1 MKKLKIGIVGFG
13 FIGPHHLDAIRRTGL
28 AEVVAIAAQPL
39 AEAQAGAER
48 HGIPRA
54 YGDWTEL
61 VADPEVEVI
70 DVAAPTFLHA
80 PIAIAAA
87 RAGKHI
93 IVDKPMALTSAEASE
108 MLAAARE
115 AGVMHAVTFSIRYN
129 IMVQQARAMV
139 ARREIGD
146 IRFISGCYQQ
156 EWLLRASDY
165 NWRVEPKLAGDL
177 AMVADAGAH
186 WYDMVQHVTGL
197 RITRVLADLPR
208 FIPQRERPTRDGG
221 TETFDVEIPDL
232 GMVMFAFDN
241 GARGLFSTGAI
252 HAGHKN
258 DLTFEL
264 NGSEASLRWQQENPN
279 ELWIGRREAPN
290 QVLMKD
296 PGLLDPSI
304 APYAKL
310 PGGHNEAWA
319 DAFRNLMTNILGA
332 IAEGAD
338 PSAIDPNRFCTFET
352 GLNVTRIVDAI
363 AASAQAGGV
372 WTDVEGA

>member
-1 MKKLKIGIVGFG
+1 MRKLKLGIVGFG

-28 AEVVAIAAQPL
+28 AEVVAIAALPK
-39 AEAQAGAER
+39 EAAQEAAR
-48 HGIPRA
+48 KHGIPKA
-54 YGDWTEL
+54 YGDWQEL
-61 VADPEVEVI
+61 MEDPEIEVI

-87 RAGKHI
+87 KKGKHI
-93 IVDKPMALTSAEASE
+93 IVDKPMALNSEEAEA
-108 MLAAARE
+108 MVAAVKE
-115 AGVMHAVTFSIRYN
+115 AGVINAVTFSIRYN

-139 ARREIGD
+139 GKGEIGD
-146 IRFISGCYQQ
+146 VRFITGCYQQ
-156 EWLLRASDY
+156 EWLLRDTDY
-165 NWRVEPKLAGDL
+165 NWRVEPKIAGDL

-197 RITRVLADLPR
+197 KIVRVLADLPR
-208 FIPQRERPTRDGG
+208 FIPKRQRPTKDGG
-221 TETFDVEIPDL
+221 TEWFDVEIPDV
-232 GMVMFAFDN
+232 GMVMFEFEN

-279 ELWIGRREAPN
+279 ELWIGRRDEPN

-319 DAFRNLMTNILGA
+319 DAFRNLMSNILGA
-332 IAEGAD
+332 IVNGSD
-338 PSAIDPNRFCTFET
+338 PKSVDPTLYSDFET
-352 GLNVTRIVDAI
+352 GLNVVRIVDAI
-363 AASAQAGGV
+363 SESAAAGGR
-372 WTDVEGA
+372 WTDVR